1 MNTRGFWNGML
12 TGGVIGAALTMMYL
26 NNDNQSRNPEVHR
39 VQGRMSRARQVVEDI
54 GNEVVNA
61 WRK

>member
-1 MNTRGFWNGML
+1 MNSRGFWNGML
-12 TGGVIGAALTMMYL
+12 TGSVIGAALTMMYL
-26 NNDNQSRNPEVHR
+26 NNDNQTRSHEVHR
-39 VQGRMSRARQVVEDI
+39 VQGKMSRARQMVEDI